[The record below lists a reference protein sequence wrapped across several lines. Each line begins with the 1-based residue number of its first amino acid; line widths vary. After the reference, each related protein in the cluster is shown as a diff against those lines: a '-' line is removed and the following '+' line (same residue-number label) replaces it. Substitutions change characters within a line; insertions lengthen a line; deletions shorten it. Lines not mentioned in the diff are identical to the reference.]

1 MILSRISLFCC
12 GALNTFESLLC
23 GCVQVRGSLKCKK
36 LVFSITQPQHHG
48 YTIQNA
54 NQQGFCGN
62 HDPSLL
68 LPDIIIFS
76 TEEHQSQEPQPN
88 STFIQDYFSQNL
100 QHVAQHAQFEVERTR
115 LRNAAN
121 QPYVAPR
128 KRHTSA
134 ALPRSHLEKFFL
146 SSHPELDRLLLSRA
160 SFVKSVLCSEPG
172 LWTL

>member
-1 MILSRISLFCC
+1 MVVFKSGARLSVKSWCS
-12 GALNTFESLLC
+12 ALRSHSTTGIQSRTPTSRAFVE
-23 GCVQVRGSLKCKK
+23 
-36 LVFSITQPQHHG
+36 ITIHP
-48 YTIQNA
+48 
-54 NQQGFCGN
+54 FF
-62 HDPSLL
+62 